1 MKERIAEWVALR
13 DRCSEIRQTPDGTA
27 LTLSADEPLDAVAS
41 LVARESECC
50 GFYRFSL
57 HVAGGTR
64 ELEIDAGPGGHP
76 AVAALL
82 STES

>member
-1 MKERIAEWVALR
+1 MLV
-13 DRCSEIRQTPDGTA
+13 
-27 LTLSADEPLDAVAS
+27 LSADEPLEAVAG

-64 ELEIDAGPGGHP
+64 ELEIDAGPGGTE
-76 AVAALL
+76 AVEALL
-82 STES
+82 SIESMALS